1 MTDGK
6 IKGTA
11 YEAGGDGPPGVPAVV
26 LVHGLGMARQ
36 MWDWQWEALTGRF
49 QVVRYDLLGHGES
62 IKPKQP
68 YALAHFVGQL
78 EELLDGLGLEV
89 CALVGFSL
97 GGMIVRAFAL
107 AHPGRVSALAI
118 LNSAHDRTEA
128 ERAAVLLRV
137 EQSARDGPR
146 ATVAAALERWF
157 TADFGARHPE
167 VLERVR
173 RWILANDREVYPLIY
188 RVLAEGDEELA
199 RSIAAIRCPTLVLT
213 GGEDHGNSPD
223 MSRRMAALIPG
234 ARAEI
239 IPGLRHM
246 GLAEDPEAFN
256 SRLVPFL
263 AAAAAQDGQADGAM
277 SPTIEN
283 GRTN

>member
-11 YEAGGDGPPGVPAVV
+11 YEAGGDGPPVV
-26 LVHGLGMARQ
+26 LVHGLGMARP
-36 MWDWQWEALTGRF
+36 MWDWQWEALSGRF
-49 QVVRYDLLGHGES
+49 HVVRYDLLGHGES
-62 IKPKQP
+62 ARPTRP
-68 YALAHFVGQL
+68 YALADFVEQL
-78 EELLDGLGLEV
+78 EELLDGLGLGTS
-89 CALVGFSL
+89 ALVGFSL

-157 TADFGARHPE
+157 TADYAARHPE
-167 VLERVR
+167 VLQRVR

-199 RSIAAIRCPTLVLT
+199 RSISGIRCPTLVLT

-246 GLAEDPEAFN
+246 GLVEDPEAFN

-263 AAAAAQDGQADGAM
+263 AAAATKG
-277 SPTIEN
+277 
-283 GRTN
+283 

>member
-1 MTDGK
+1 M
-6 IKGTA
+6 
-11 YEAGGDGPPGVPAVV
+11 
-26 LVHGLGMARQ
+26 
-36 MWDWQWEALTGRF
+36 
-49 QVVRYDLLGHGES
+49 
-62 IKPKQP
+62 
-68 YALAHFVGQL
+68 
-78 EELLDGLGLEV
+78 
-89 CALVGFSL
+89 
-97 GGMIVRAFAL
+97 
-107 AHPGRVSALAI
+107 SALAI

-128 ERAAVLLRV
+128 QRAAVLLRV

-157 TADFGARHPE
+157 TADYAARHPE

-173 RWILANDREVYPLIY
+173 RWILANDRQVYPLIY

-199 RSIAAIRCPTLVLT
+199 RSISGIRCPTLVLT

-246 GLAEDPEAFN
+246 GLVEDPEAFN

-263 AAAAAQDGQADGAM
+263 AAAATKG
-277 SPTIEN
+277 
-283 GRTN
+283 